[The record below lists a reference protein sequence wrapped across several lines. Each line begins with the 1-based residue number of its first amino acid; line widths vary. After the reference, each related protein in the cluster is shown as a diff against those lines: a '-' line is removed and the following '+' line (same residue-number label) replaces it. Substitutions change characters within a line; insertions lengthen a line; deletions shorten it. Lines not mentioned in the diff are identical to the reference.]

1 MNTRGEDV
9 MAANQSVQVRESQL
23 RKSPSFL
30 GKIVA
35 TVHYGDRLSVLKEE
49 DSWIK
54 VSADGTQGWI
64 HSSAMTT
71 REIVLNPNAGDL
83 SRAADSDEIALAGKG
98 FNKQVEEKF
107 RQQNSNV
114 NFDMVDKMESSTV
127 SQEEIEAFLKAGN
140 LQPAGGAA

>member
-1 MNTRGEDV
+1 MSV
-9 MAANQSVQVRESQL
+9 NQSVQVRESQL

-35 TVHYGDRLSVLKEE
+35 TVHYGDRLSVLEDK

-54 VSADGTQGWI
+54 VSSVDGTQGWL
-64 HSSAMTT
+64 HSSATT
-71 REIVLNPNAGDL
+71 TKKIVLNPNASDI
-83 SRAADSDEIALAGKG
+83 SKAAGSDEIALAGKG

-107 RQQNSNV
+107 RQQNKNV
-114 NFDMVDKMESSTV
+114 NFDLVDKMESGTV

-140 LQPAGGAA
+140 LRPAESEV